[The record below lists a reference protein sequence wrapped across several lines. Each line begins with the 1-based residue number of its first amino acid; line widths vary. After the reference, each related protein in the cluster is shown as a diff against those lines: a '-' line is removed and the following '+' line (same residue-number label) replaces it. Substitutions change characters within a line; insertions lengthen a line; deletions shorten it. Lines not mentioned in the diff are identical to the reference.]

1 MIKCNIN
8 KAKGKVNVKGNGT
21 AQDLMVETA
30 VLIQQIFQGINAT
43 NPEGA
48 QGYKNRL
55 LGTLLDPS
63 SPVWK
68 EKKDD

>member
-1 MIKCNIN
+1 MIKCHIN
-8 KAKGKVNVKGNGT
+8 KKKDKVWVKGNGT
-21 AQDLMVETA
+21 AQELMVETA
-30 VLIQQIFQGINAT
+30 AMIQEIYQTINSQ
-43 NPEGA
+43 NPEAA
-48 QGYKNRL
+48 QGYKNHL

>member
-1 MIKCNIN
+1 MIKCNI
-8 KAKGKVNVKGNGT
+8 KRDGHVRVKTSGT

-30 VLIQQIFQGINAT
+30 AMIQEIYQGIAKQNKEA
-43 NPEGA
+43 A
-48 QGYKNRL
+48 SGYKLAL

-68 EKKDD
+68 EPDHG

>member
-1 MIKCNIN
+1 MIKCNI
-8 KAKGKVNVKGNGT
+8 KREGHVRVKTSGT

-30 VLIQQIFQGINAT
+30 VLIQQIFQGINAQ
-43 NPEGA
+43 NPEAA
-48 QGYKNRL
+48 QGYKNHL